1 MGHLH
6 AENIIHRDLAA
17 RNILLDAG
25 KNPKVSDFG
34 LSRRCFGEVENQTKS
49 DVGPL
54 KWMAPEAIK
63 DRVYSQ
69 RSDVWSYAVTVWE
82 IVAREDPYPDMD
94 ALQVASRVVFNGLR
108 LQMPY
113 DAPPQLTEIMD
124 WCFQTDPAQRPNFSQ
139 ISQRFRELLG

>member
-1 MGHLH
+1 MLHSDEKISNDDKVGFCKGIASGMGHLH

-25 KNPKVSDFG
+25 KKNPKVSDFG

-63 DRVYSQ
+63 N
-69 RSDVWSYAVTVWE
+69 
-82 IVAREDPYPDMD
+82 
-94 ALQVASRVVFNGLR
+94 RVVSGFYWG
-108 LQMPY
+108 
-113 DAPPQLTEIMD
+113 
-124 WCFQTDPAQRPNFSQ
+124 
-139 ISQRFRELLG
+139 G